1 MKDKLPTC
9 SLCIKCERE
18 TSLINFRFVYSCR
31 EIIETLTLLLSELRN
46 AMIVHL
52 LQTEKYELKPKIS
65 IKIWRDDKKHR
76 VEIGS
81 YRKIGSRRP
90 FPTFQFHSGCYRRVR
105 SMQTKREYRTNIA
118 NKVFIFLWIT
128 GCLQTVGFSGSQ
140 TILHSRWR

>member
-9 SLCIKCERE
+9 TLCIKCERE

-65 IKIWRDDKKHR
+65 IKI
-76 VEIGS
+76 
-81 YRKIGSRRP
+81 
-90 FPTFQFHSGCYRRVR
+90 
-105 SMQTKREYRTNIA
+105 
-118 NKVFIFLWIT
+118 
-128 GCLQTVGFSGSQ
+128 
-140 TILHSRWR
+140 